1 MNLYFDIFSTFSKI
15 GAFTIG
21 GGYAML
27 PLIQKEVVEKKGWL
41 SKEDF
46 LDVLAISQ
54 SAPGVFAI
62 NISIFIGERL
72 KGFKG
77 SVVAALGSALP
88 SFVIILLIAM
98 FFSSFRDNEVINSIF
113 MGIRPAV
120 VALIVVPLI
129 SMSKA
134 VNMNKYTSFIPAVT
148 LLLIVVFGISP
159 IYLILAGALLGVFY
173 FYLIKR

>member
-1 MNLYFDIFSTFSKI
+1 MNLYLDIFSTFSKI

-27 PLIQKEVVEKKGWL
+27 PLIEKEVVEKKSWL

-46 LDVLAISQ
+46 LDVLAIAQ

-62 NISIFIGERL
+62 NISIFVGERL

-77 SVVAALGSALP
+77 GVIAALGSALP
-88 SFVIILLIAM
+88 SFVIILLIAV
-98 FFSSFRDNEVINSIF
+98 FFSSFKENQMINSIF

-120 VALIVVPLI
+120 VALIIVPLI
-129 SMSKA
+129 SMSKG
-134 VNMNKYTSFIPAVT
+134 VNLNLNTSLVPYAT
-148 LLLIVVFGISP
+148 LVLIVVFGISP
-159 IYLILAGALLGVFY
+159 IYLILAGALLGIFY
-173 FYLIKR
+173 YYLVKR